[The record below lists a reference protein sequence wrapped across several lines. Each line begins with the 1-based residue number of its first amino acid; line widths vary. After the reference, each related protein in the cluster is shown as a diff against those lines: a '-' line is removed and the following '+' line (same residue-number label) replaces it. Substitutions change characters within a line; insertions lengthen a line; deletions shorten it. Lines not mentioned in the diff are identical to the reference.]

1 MQVFSEIQK
10 DLPAIIIATIA
21 ASSSYNFGFL
31 LPTETGIVT
40 TLSYNDFLNGT
51 IYLLPFVL
59 LLYVVGNGVLK
70 FTKNDF
76 DFSKKSHLFMIVSM
90 LIAGVILLLISRK
103 ETIDFPVT
111 IILISLSPFIIRFL
125 YRIFDKTEKKTLV
138 QFLSIFFVL
147 TVLFFHGYSSFHWNI
162 SSRNNAY
169 VTIDGCEKCRLVKI
183 YSDFIILHEGAD
195 KPLKFLRNDRDFSID
210 RTGADQSNVL

>member
-40 TLSYNDFLNGT
+40 TLSYNDLLNGT

-59 LLYVVGNGVLK
+59 LLYIAGNGVLK
-70 FTKNDF
+70 FTQNDF
-76 DFSKKSHLFMIVSM
+76 DFSRKSHLFIIISM
-90 LIAGVILLLISRK
+90 FIIGTLLLLISGK

-125 YRIFDKTEKKTLV
+125 YKIFDKTEKKTLV
-138 QFLSIFFVL
+138 QFLSIFYVL
-147 TVLFFHGYSSFHWNI
+147 TVLFFHGYSNFHWNV
-162 SSRNNAY
+162 SPRNNAY
-169 VTIDGCEKCRLVKI
+169 VTIAGCEKCRLVKI
-183 YSDFIILHEGAD
+183 YSDFMILHEGAG